1 MTKGVLAFTK
11 MPLTGPFLV
20 PQFIDVETKII
31 GPVTTRQFLIMMV
44 AGIIDFLFYKLF
56 VFNLFAILGLLITG
70 IFLLIA
76 FLKINGMP
84 LHYFFLNLVQTL
96 KKPGLRVWAKE
107 AITSLPKAE
116 KVEIKKEFIA
126 KPPLSTSRLS
136 SLSLVINTGGAYR
149 EEE

>member
-1 MTKGVLAFTK
+1 MSFEICLFNN

-44 AGIIDFLFYKLF
+44 GFIIDFIVYKTF
-56 VFNLFAILGLLITG
+56 MFSWFAVIALINTG
-70 IFLLIA
+70 IFLIIA
-76 FLKINGMP
+76 FFKVNGMP
-84 LHYFFLNLVQTL
+84 IHYFFLNLVQTL
-96 KKPGLRVWAKE
+96 KKPWLRIWTKE
-107 AITSLPKAE
+107 PVTSVPKEE
-116 KVEIKKEFIA
+116 KIEVTKEFIA
-126 KPPLSTSRLS
+126 KPPISASRLS

>member
-1 MTKGVLAFTK
+1 MS
-11 MPLTGPFLV
+11 LTGPFLV

-44 AGIIDFLFYKLF
+44 GGIIDFIFYKTF
-56 VFNLFAILGLLITG
+56 IFSWFAVISLLNTG

-76 FLKINGMP
+76 FFRVNGMP

-96 KKPGLRVWAKE
+96 KKPRLRIWTKQEVTA
-107 AITSLPKAE
+107 LPKAE
-116 KVEIKKEFIA
+116 KMEIKKEFIA
-126 KPPLSTSRLS
+126 KPFIPSSRLS
-136 SLSLVINTGGAYR
+136 TLSLIINTGGAYR